1 MTADTLLRMHEVE
14 RKTGLDRA
22 TIYRRIKAGIFP
34 QPLQIG
40 PRRVAWREAD
50 LIEWQKSLVVGV
62 KVVA

>member
-22 TIYRRIKAGIFP
+22 TIYRRIKAGTFP
-34 QPLQIG
+34 PPLQIG
-40 PRRVAWREAD
+40 PRRVAWPEAAV
-50 LIEWQKSLVVGV
+50 LAWQQSLVVGV